1 MLNNLFGAES
11 RALNP
16 LASWVNGDYPV
27 SGTEAGAYITQDSSL
42 AVSTVFSCVNLISST
57 IAALPVDAYTRF
69 NGNRV
74 PLRPRPEWVMKPD
87 VENSRIEHFQQVIVS
102 LLLDGN
108 AFVRVFRKGGKVV
121 SLVALDPTAVRV
133 DRVRLGTLKYYYND
147 QEIKAE
153 DILHIRDLV
162 RPGQLRGV
170 SRVEEL
176 KEEIGLA
183 SALRSFA
190 ARFFGQGAT
199 AQLAIETTGA
209 QLTPEQA
216 KGLADSVGKRHGGYR
231 NAHKAIVLNN
241 ATVKKVG
248 TDPSEAQMVEARRL
262 AVENI
267 CAIFG
272 VSPTLIGV
280 TTPGAMSY
288 ASVEQNT
295 LNFVKFCLQPIIQK
309 LEEAYSSLIV
319 LDAGFM
325 KFSLDALLRADYAT
339 RVAGYSSALQ
349 AGWMSINDVRAFEDM
364 RPADGGDVYRVP
376 LANVNVSA
384 ADLVETDKKVT
395 MAQKLI
401 QVGFDP
407 ASVMEALGLPAVAHS
422 GVPSVMLQ
430 GVAQID
436 PNAPESVYGA

>member
-1 MLNNLFGAES
+1 MLGNFFNGET
-11 RALNP
+11 RAVNP
-16 LASWVNGDYPV
+16 MAQWINGDTLTQ
-27 SGTEAGAYITQDSSL
+27 GTEAGAYITQDNSL
-42 AVSTVFSCVNLISST
+42 EVSTVFACVNLISST
-57 IAALPVDAYTRF
+57 ISALPIDAYTRF

-74 PLRPRPEWVMKPD
+74 PLRPKPEWVNRPD
-87 VENSRIEHFQQVIVS
+87 IENSRIEHFQQVIVS

-108 AFVRVFRKGGKVV
+108 AFIRVFRRGGKVV
-121 SLVALDPTAVRV
+121 SLVALDPTAVRIE
-133 DRVRLGTLKYYYND
+133 RVKLGVLKYYYNE

-162 RPGQLRGV
+162 RPGHLRGL

-199 AQLAIETTGA
+199 AQLAIETSGS

-216 KGLADSVGKRHGGYR
+216 KGLADSVSNRHGGYR
-231 NAHKAIVLNN
+231 KAHKAIVVNN
-241 ATVKKVG
+241 ASVKKIG

-309 LEEAYSSLIV
+309 LEETYSTLIV
-319 LDAGFM
+319 LEQGFL

-339 RVAGYSSALQ
+339 RVAGYASALQ
-349 AGWMSINDVRAFEDM
+349 AGWMNINDVRAFEDM
-364 RPADGGDVYRVP
+364 RPADGGDVFRVP
-376 LANVNVSA
+376 LANVNLSA
-384 ADLVETDKKVT
+384 ADLVEQDKKVA

-407 ASVMEALGLPAVAHS
+407 ASTLAALGLPVIDHT
-422 GVPSVMLQ
+422 GVPTVQLQ

-436 PNAPESVYGA
+436 PANPQGVYGA

>member
-1 MLNNLFGAES
+1 MLGNLFESES

-16 LASWVNGDYPV
+16 LAAWVNGDYPI

-121 SLVALDPTAVRV
+121 SLVALDPTLVRIE
-133 DRVRLGTLKYYYND
+133 RVRLGTLKYYYND

-162 RPGQLRGV
+162 RPGMLRGV

-216 KGLADSVGKRHGGYR
+216 KGLADSVSKRHGGYR

-364 RPADGGDVYRVP
+364 RPAEGGDVYRVP

-384 ADLVETDKKVT
+384 ADLVETDKRVS

-401 QVGFDP
+401 QVGFNP
-407 ASVMEALGLPAVAHS
+407 ASVLEALGLPPVEHS
-422 GVPSVMLQ
+422 GVP
-430 GVAQID
+430 
-436 PNAPESVYGA
+436 

>member
-1 MLNNLFGAES
+1 MLGNLFESES

-16 LASWVNGDYPV
+16 LAAWVNGDYPI

-121 SLVALDPTAVRV
+121 SLVALDPTLVRIE
-133 DRVRLGTLKYYYND
+133 RVRLGTLKYYYND

-162 RPGQLRGV
+162 RPGMLRGV

-216 KGLADSVGKRHGGYR
+216 KGLADSVSKRHGGYR

-364 RPADGGDVYRVP
+364 RPAEGGDVYRVP

-384 ADLVETDKKVT
+384 ADLVETDKRVS

-401 QVGFDP
+401 QVGFNP
-407 ASVMEALGLPAVAHS
+407 ASVLEALGLPPVEHS